1 MTTASI
7 CLPDRGGSQ
16 PVTLHR
22 VIASERVKFFTLR
35 STVSVL
41 TVTLFAMV
49 IVGAIVGWNTRH
61 LSPVL
66 QANDIVA
73 SAPLQGY
80 FLGQL
85 LIGVLGV
92 LFVTGEYATGQIR
105 STLVAVPRRLPV
117 FWGKLTVFTAA
128 TLLPLIV
135 VSVAAFAVAEAIIG
149 RYRVGLSLSDPG
161 AARVVIGTGIYLTLI
176 GILGMAIG
184 WIVRSTP
191 GAIVTYIG
199 VVLVLPGIFGNV
211 LGHWGKVV
219 SEVLPSSAGAAF
231 INTIPDGFALR
242 PWPGLAVMVAWLAF
256 FLAVA
261 AILLRRRDA

>member
-1 MTTASI
+1 MTAATISV
-7 CLPDRGGSQ
+7 PDRGGSR
-16 PVTLHR
+16 PVTLRR
-22 VIASERVKFFTLR
+22 VIASERVKFLTLR

-41 TVTLFAMV
+41 TVTLLAMV

-66 QANDIVA
+66 DANDIVA
-73 SAPLQGY
+73 SSPLQGY
-80 FLGQL
+80 YLGQL
-85 LIGVLGV
+85 LIGTLGV

-117 FWGKLTVFTAA
+117 FWGKLTVFTAV
-128 TLLPLIV
+128 TLVPLIA
-135 VSVAAFAVAEAIIG
+135 VSLAAFAIAEAIIG
-149 RYRVGLSLSDPG
+149 HYRVGFSLSDPG

-199 VVLVLPGIFGNV
+199 VILVLPGIFGSV

-219 SEVLPSSAGAAF
+219 SEVLPSSTGAAF
-231 INTIPDGFALR
+231 INTIPDGYALR
-242 PWPGLAVMVAWLAF
+242 PWPGLMVMIGWLLL

-261 AILLRRRDA
+261 ATLLRRRDA